1 MKKQKQP
8 GKTRAVKN
16 IFYAVKLLWGIN
28 RGIVIHTILV
38 NAVEYFGWVFYSLF
52 FIRYLIGSI
61 ERQEDFGHIMAFI
74 LLSGFV
80 FFLFALYNAYIEGS
94 FRPMA
99 GTDLYHKLYG
109 MLYRKASGVDL
120 RCYEDSSFYNQYTL
134 AIDKADEK
142 LFSIVQ
148 NLFGILFGGG
158 AAITVFITMYT
169 IDKTVVLFVI
179 FPMIGNFLFG
189 YIYNKLLYQRDQ
201 EMVPYRR
208 RLEYVNRVMHLSD
221 FSKEMRLSNV
231 FNLMKYKYLKAMN
244 GIFDTVEKYVFKIN
258 LPLWFRNYFTFT
270 IIFEGVLLYGAYR
283 TIVSESM
290 SLSDLAVLSS
300 AMVSAT
306 WTLIGFT
313 QNILESVKQAI
324 FIENLRVFMEYQ
336 PKLPEDYDGII
347 PDGVI
352 ESIEFRNVSF
362 AYKEGGEYTVRNL
375 SFKLEGGTSL
385 ALVGHNG
392 AGKTTIIKLLFRL
405 YDPTEGE
412 ILLNGRNIKEYNLK
426 AYRGLFAAAF
436 QDYKV
441 FAFTIKEN
449 VMMRSVTEEDD
460 EKVYDALK
468 KAGVYDKV
476 MSLPKKADT
485 ILTKEFDEEGALL
498 SGGEYQK
505 IVVARA
511 FVRDVPI
518 KVFDEPSSALDPIAE
533 YELYESILKDSAGKT
548 VIFISHRLSSVR
560 NAGLILMLKNGE
572 IIERGTHQELMA
584 QNGKYADMYNKQAKN
599 YLAVENLKEVSVG

>member
-1 MKKQKQP
+1 M
-8 GKTRAVKN
+8 
-16 IFYAVKLLWGIN
+16 
-28 RGIVIHTILV
+28 
-38 NAVEYFGWVFYSLF
+38 SL
-52 FIRYLIGSI
+52 
-61 ERQEDFGHIMAFI
+61 QAQ
-74 LLSGFV
+74 V
-80 FFLFALYNAYIEGS
+80 
-94 FRPMA
+94 
-99 GTDLYHKLYG
+99 
-109 MLYRKASGVDL
+109 
-120 RCYEDSSFYNQYTL
+120 
-134 AIDKADEK
+134 
-142 LFSIVQ
+142 
-148 NLFGILFGGG
+148 
-158 AAITVFITMYT
+158 
-169 IDKTVVLFVI
+169 
-179 FPMIGNFLFG
+179 
-189 YIYNKLLYQRDQ
+189 
-201 EMVPYRR
+201 
-208 RLEYVNRVMHLSD
+208 EYVNRVMHLSD
-221 FSKEMRLSNV
+221 FSKEMRCPMCSI
-231 FNLMKYKYLKAMN
+231 LMKYNYLKAMN